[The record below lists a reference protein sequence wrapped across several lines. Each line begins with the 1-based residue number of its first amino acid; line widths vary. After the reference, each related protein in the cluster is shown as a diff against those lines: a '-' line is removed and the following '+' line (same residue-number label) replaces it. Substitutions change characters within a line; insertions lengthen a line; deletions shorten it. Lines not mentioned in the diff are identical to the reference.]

1 MLRVLYHG
9 PMEDANLEALQELV
23 DDYEITLCDPDDT
36 PDYKDHDVFAFPGI
50 KNIDTKYI
58 IAALKNGLPVAAFD
72 LDETRNIVYHGLNGA
87 LTMFGKTFKQAI
99 DEASMKDGGWI
110 EEQKLL

>member
-87 LTMFGKTFKQAI
+87 LTMFGKTFKQAV
-99 DEASMKDGGWI
+99 DEASMKDGGWLQT
-110 EEQKLL
+110 QKLL